1 MSFNHL
7 WCLYGLMN
15 WRWCSLVSWTC
26 TLRGTLWPF
35 LIMYLSILKRWYW
48 LLLVNINPLRIRTVF
63 STILSNGIWVNL
75 LNLRFWQFT
84 FLIRS
89 LLLVTLSVFILL
101 FSYFR
106 LNHLQFLSYHFV
118 FTVFFV
124 VYWRYATYW
133 NIWTGNILLWLIV
146 GEILSVWVLRATGGM
161 CSECVRVYQITFYLI
176 IVDSTQVQWLHFTL
190 GSSMSLFIFDC
201 F

>member
-7 WCLYGLMN
+7 WCLYGLIN
-15 WRWCSLVSWTC
+15 RWRCSLVSWTC
-26 TLRGTLWPF
+26 TLRGTLRPF

-48 LLLVNINPLRIRTVF
+48 LLLVNINPLCIRTVF
-63 STILSNGIWVNL
+63 STVLSNGIWVNL

-84 FLIRS
+84 TLIRP
-89 LLLVTLSVFILL
+89 LLFVTLSVFILL
-101 FSYFR
+101 FSDFR

-118 FTVFFV
+118 FAVFFI

-133 NIWTGNILLWLIV
+133 NVWTGNVLLRLIV
-146 GEILSVWVLRATGGM
+146 SEILSVWVVAGGM
-161 CSECVRVYQITFYLI
+161 CPECVRVYQITFYLI

-190 GSSMSLFIFDC
+190 SPSMSLFIFHC